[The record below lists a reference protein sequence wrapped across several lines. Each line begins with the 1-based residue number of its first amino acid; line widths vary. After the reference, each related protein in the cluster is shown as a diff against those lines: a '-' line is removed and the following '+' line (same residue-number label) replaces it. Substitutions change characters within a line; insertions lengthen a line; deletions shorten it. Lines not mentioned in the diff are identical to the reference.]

1 VKNFRPTLFAVKAL
15 LVAMVVLGIA
25 TNAVGQ
31 QRESSSTPSVQLLQP
46 DIRHDWIPLGGSWKE
61 NGGIIENESE
71 ERGAKLMFG
80 LKSWHDYFVEADVEL
95 LGSSGDAG
103 LIIRASG
110 EEEGVDSYHGYF
122 AGIRDKDDVALLGRA
137 DFGWD
142 QYAAVPL
149 VSAVEVGR
157 WYHLTL
163 VSFEC
168 NIAFSVADE
177 QNHIT
182 RIFAIDSQ
190 CLQSGRIGL
199 KSYGSGARWKNI
211 KVGPSDQNMVTTV
224 SNSETPVVIGAERS
238 PFAMGFTDKALERY
252 MGPIQREARKQHLN
266 HDIRSIDSLKLLDPE
281 SQTPTSIHGV
291 VTITRPTIYVQD
303 STGSIAVEA
312 AATSVPVK
320 IGDEVEARGWVV
332 LPNYIPV
339 LKQASFHILWP
350 NVPLSPLAVSAFEL
364 ASGGH
369 NGNLVELPGTF
380 VSRSVRQN
388 GTTQLTLS
396 DDTQQF
402 YVIAESSIIDTQL
415 RSVPLGSRLLVR
427 GVVTYNPDLTMTVVP
442 FALLLPSSASL
453 VVIALPSWWTP
464 LHISMVATF
473 ALLLILAFQL
483 LLIRIQRW
491 RLRAVLKERERLALD
506 MHDTLTQSFAGI
518 GFQLQAVRDETPLPE
533 PSRRHVEVAIAM
545 VHSSHEEAK
554 RNISALRPEY
564 LGKSDLIEALCEY
577 ANRIIDGRSI
587 HVSSCTKGRTVNIP
601 LYIADAMFR
610 IGEEAISNAIRHA
623 KPSSILISL
632 VFEGHTVGLTL
643 GDDGCGFT
651 NDRNQVG
658 LGIRGMEKRAWDI
671 GALLEI
677 SSSVGDG
684 TSVRIVVTI
693 NPHRTISQRLETV
706 LDFVAGA

>member
-1 VKNFRPTLFAVKAL
+1 VTNFRSTSFKLMAVFVTL
-15 LVAMVVLGIA
+15 VVLGIA
-25 TNAVGQ
+25 TSIVGR
-31 QRESSSTPSVQLLQP
+31 QRESSLAPSIQVLQP

-61 NGGIIENESE
+61 SDGIIENESE
-71 ERGAKLMFG
+71 ERGAKLMYG
-80 LKSWHDYFVEADVEL
+80 LKSWQDYFVEADAEL

-122 AGIRDKDDVALLGRA
+122 AGIRNKDDVALLGRA

-149 VSAVEVGR
+149 ISAVEVSH

-163 VSFEC
+163 VAFEC
-168 NIAFSVADE
+168 NIAFSIIDE
-177 QNHIT
+177 HDHVT
-182 RIFAIDSQ
+182 RTFAMDSQ
-190 CLQSGRIGL
+190 CLHSGRIGL

-211 KVGPSDQNMVTTV
+211 KVGPSDRNMLNKV
-224 SNSETPVVIGAERS
+224 SNNETPVVIGAERS
-238 PFAMGFTDKALERY
+238 PFAMGFTDNALDRY
-252 MGPIQREARKQHLN
+252 MGPIQREARKQHFN
-266 HDIRSIDSLKLLDPE
+266 QDTRPIDSLKLLDSQ
-281 SQTPTSIHGV
+281 SQTPITIHGV

-303 STGSIAVEA
+303 ATGSIAVEA
-312 AATSVPVK
+312 DTASVPVK
-320 IGDEVEARGWVV
+320 IGDEVEARGLVV
-332 LPNYIPV
+332 SRNYTPAM
-339 LKQASFHILWP
+339 KRANFHILWP

-364 ASGGH
+364 ASGGY
-369 NGNLVELPGTF
+369 NGNFVELSGI

-402 YVIAESSIIDTQL
+402 YVIAESSIIEIQL

-427 GVVTYNPDLTMTVVP
+427 GVVTYDPDFTLTVVP

-453 VVIALPSWWTP
+453 EIIALPSWWSP
-464 LHISMVATF
+464 VHISMAVAF
-473 ALLLILAFQL
+473 ALLLILGFQL
-483 LLIRIQRW
+483 FLIRIQRW

-518 GFQLQAVRDETPLPE
+518 GFQLQAVRDEMPLPE
-533 PSRRHVEVAIAM
+533 PSRQHVEVAIAM

-554 RNISALRPEY
+554 RSISALRPEY
-564 LGKSDLIEALCEY
+564 LGKSDLIEALSEY
-577 ANRIIDGRSI
+577 ATRIIDGRSI
-587 HVSSCTKGRTVNIP
+587 QVSSCVKGRALNMP
-601 LYIADAMFR
+601 LHIADAMFR

-623 KPSSILISL
+623 KPSSILILL
-632 VFEGHTVGLTL
+632 VFEGQTVDLAL
-643 GDDGCGFT
+643 RDDGCGFT
-651 NDRNQVG
+651 NDRSQVG
-658 LGIRGMEKRAWDI
+658 LGIRGMEKRARDI
-671 GALLEI
+671 GALLEM
-677 SSSVGDG
+677 SSSAGDG

-693 NPHRTISQRLETV
+693 NSHRTILQRLETV